1 MKIWIR
7 KMISVLAVCAM
18 VIGLDVPVRTQ
29 AAQPDTDTYVQ
40 QLIAYYRDDQE
51 DAETDIARVLSEMAE
66 VDTQKAEAWTQIMD
80 YWSYVNT
87 DMPVNLNV
95 APDGLAQ
102 DDSLCIVILG
112 FALNIDGTMKDDLI
126 GGLETGL
133 ASAEKYPNA
142 YVVVTGGGQAAGNP
156 NVTEGGPV

>member
-66 VDTQKAEAWTQIMD
+66 VDAQKAEAWTQIMD

-87 DMPVNLNV
+87 DMPVNKV
-95 APDGLAQ
+95 
-102 DDSLCIVILG
+102 
-112 FALNIDGTMKDDLI
+112 NIH
-126 GGLETGL
+126 
-133 ASAEKYPNA
+133 
-142 YVVVTGGGQAAGNP
+142 YVPIN
-156 NVTEGGPV
+156 

>member
-18 VIGLDVPVRTQ
+18 VIGLGVPVRTQ

-66 VDTQKAEAWTQIMD
+66 VDTQKAD
-80 YWSYVNT
+80 H
-87 DMPVNLNV
+87 
-95 APDGLAQ
+95 GLLE
-102 DDSLCIVILG
+102 LCEYG
-112 FALNIDGTMKDDLI
+112 
-126 GGLETGL
+126 
-133 ASAEKYPNA
+133 Y
-142 YVVVTGGGQAAGNP
+142 AGKP
-156 NVTEGGPV
+156 QCGAGRTCAR